1 MYYLDYSMTAVSS
14 LASTGDE
21 VLRTASQG
29 VAPVTLSSL
38 KEIAVTSDDLIAEL
52 AAGAPNEGANVG
64 LWPGL
69 SIYRYSEPTE
79 PRWEEIQSLSLGV
92 IARGRK
98 LVIADGSQYVYD
110 QFSYLVISSYLH
122 FQCQILEASP
132 QEPFLSLVL
141 QIEPALVRKI
151 SADMLERRGV
161 AVPRLM
167 NRSDHID
174 KCMVSALDDEL
185 MDSVLRF
192 LRSLAAE
199 PDRRVLAPLY
209 QQEMVYRVLQRE
221 QSARL
226 LQIAAQQAA
235 GNPVAGALSYIAAH
249 LAEPLTVTTLA
260 EQVNLS
266 TSAFSQLF
274 RQVAGRSPY
283 QFVKEMRLD
292 RARELLLEG
301 RLGVVDVSRTVGYT
315 SASHFIKEFRGRF
328 GTTPRDYADTQ
339 RLSRDL
345 HAARNGAHS
354 MTHSLKT

>member
-1 MYYLDYSMTAVSS
+1 MALNS
-14 LASTGDE
+14 LQD
-21 VLRTASQG
+21 
-29 VAPVTLSSL
+29 
-38 KEIAVTSDDLIAEL
+38 IAGTSDDLIAEL
-52 AAGAPNEGANVG
+52 AAHAPNEGPNVG

-141 QIEPALVRKI
+141 QIEPALVRKV

-167 NRSDHID
+167 NRSGSDHID

-185 MDSVLRF
+185 MGSVLRF
-192 LRSLAAE
+192 LRSLVAE

-226 LQIAAQQAA
+226 LHIAAQQAA
-235 GNPVAGALSYIAAH
+235 ANPVTAALSYIAAH
-249 LAEPLTVTTLA
+249 LNEPLTVTTLA

-274 RQVAGRSPY
+274 RQVTGRSPY
-283 QFVKEMRLD
+283 QFVKETRLD

-301 RLGVVDVSRTVGYT
+301 RLGVVDVSRAVGYT

-328 GTTPRDYADTQ
+328 GTTPRQYADTQ
-339 RLSRDL
+339 RLNREL
-345 HAARNGAHS
+345 HN
-354 MTHSLKT
+354 THNHADA

>member
-1 MYYLDYSMTAVSS
+1 M
-14 LASTGDE
+14 
-21 VLRTASQG
+21 
-29 VAPVTLSSL
+29 L
-38 KEIAVTSDDLIAEL
+38 K
-52 AAGAPNEGANVG
+52 
-64 LWPGL
+64 
-69 SIYRYSEPTE
+69 
-79 PRWEEIQSLSLGV
+79 Q
-92 IARGRK
+92 
-98 LVIADGSQYVYD
+98 
-110 QFSYLVISSYLH
+110 
-122 FQCQILEASP
+122 
-132 QEPFLSLVL
+132 
-141 QIEPALVRKI
+141 
-151 SADMLERRGV
+151 RGV
-161 AVPRLM
+161 AVPPETD
-167 NRSDHID
+167 RSNHID
-174 KCMVSALDDEL
+174 KCTVSTLDDEL
-185 MDSVLRF
+185 VDSVLRF
-192 LRSLAAE
+192 LRSLTAE

-235 GNPVAGALSYIAAH
+235 GNPVAAALNYIAAH

-274 RQVAGRSPY
+274 RQVTGRSPY

-328 GTTPRDYADTQ
+328 GTTPREYADTH

-345 HAARNGAHS
+345 HAARNDAD
-354 MTHSLKT
+354 